1 MENLMESQNIETQIS
16 SLFSEK
22 SRLQLWMDV
31 ETALAKCQAEMG
43 IIPENVAED
52 IAAKDDVSNIDIE
65 LYRQKYIEA
74 KHPLVPLLALFRQ
87 ALGASGEYLHVG
99 ATTHD
104 IVDLAKMVTLKKLW
118 NITIDVLK
126 NIDDKLVAL
135 AEEHAE
141 TVMAGRTH
149 NIQALPITF
158 GWKASVW
165 ADEIH
170 RDIERL
176 EQAKERI
183 FVGTFSG
190 AAGTM
195 ASFEGR
201 GKELEAKISEELG
214 LKAPV
219 FSWHPARDRFA
230 EAACILAIVGGTLG
244 RIAQEVYLLM
254 GTEIRELSEGYREG
268 LVGSSAM
275 PHKIN
280 PINCQHIMGDA
291 RNLRYDAAHCIEC
304 MAIDHEHNL
313 VHFNDE
319 RTTLEHIGLTMA
331 DLLSRAMEMVSTLY
345 IDKSRMRKN
354 LDILQGAMQSEHV
367 MLELG
372 KKIGKMSSKDIIT
385 QLSVKAVREDIPLAK
400 LLEEDKRVNE
410 YFTPE
415 EIESMLDPVAYSK
428 TATDLTIE
436 YVKLYKE
443 GYQS

>member
-1 MENLMESQNIETQIS
+1 MSTIEERIS
-16 SLFSEK
+16 RIFTDEH
-22 SRLQLWMDV
+22 RLQLWMDV
-31 ETALAKCQAEMG
+31 EAALAKCQAEMG
-43 IIPENVAED
+43 IIPEQAAKD
-52 IAAKDDVSNIDIE
+52 IAAKADVANIDME
-65 LYRQKYIEA
+65 EYRRKYIEA
-74 KHPLVPLLALFRQ
+74 KQPLVPLLGLYRKAI
-87 ALGASGEYLHVG
+87 GASGEYLHVG

-104 IVDLAKMVTLKKLW
+104 IVDMAKMVSLKELW
-118 NITIDVLK
+118 EITTEVLK
-126 NIDDKLVAL
+126 DLECRIVKM
-135 AEEHAE
+135 AEDHAD

-158 GWKASVW
+158 GWKAAVW

-176 EQAKERI
+176 ETSKDRI

-214 LKAPV
+214 LKAPA
-219 FSWHPARDRFA
+219 FSWHAARDRIA
-230 EAACILAIVGGTLG
+230 EAACTLAIIGGTMG

-254 GTEIRELSEGYREG
+254 GTEIRELAEGFREG
-268 LVGSSAM
+268 IVGSSTM

-280 PINCQHIMGDA
+280 PINCQHIIGDA
-291 RNLRYDAAHCIEC
+291 RFLRYDAAHCIEC

-319 RTTLEHIGLTMA
+319 RTTLEHMGLTMA
-331 DLLSRAMEMVSTLY
+331 DLLDRSMEMVSTLY
-345 IDKSRMRKN
+345 VDKERMRKN

-372 KKIGKMSSKDIIT
+372 KKIGKMSAKDIIT
-385 QLSVKAVREDIPLAK
+385 ELATKAVREDIPLAQ
-400 LLEEDKRVNE
+400 LLKADERVNCQ
-410 YFTPE
+410 FTDE
-415 EIESMLDPVAYSK
+415 EIDSLLDPVAYAGS
-428 TATDLTIE
+428 AADLARD
-436 YVKLYKE
+436 YVQMSRK
-443 GYQS
+443 GY